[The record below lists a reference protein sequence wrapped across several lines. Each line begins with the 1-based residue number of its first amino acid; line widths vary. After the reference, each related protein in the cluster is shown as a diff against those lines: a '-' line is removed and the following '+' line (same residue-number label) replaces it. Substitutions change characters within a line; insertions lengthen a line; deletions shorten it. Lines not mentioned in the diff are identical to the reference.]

1 MDDILIECSPGI
13 SGDML
18 LGAFYDLGVPKKVIE
33 QPLIDLGLKNLY
45 QLDFKESKSCSI
57 RGIKAKV
64 ENIDSGPS
72 KRTWRS
78 IKELILNGHLEDK
91 LKKIIYEVFE
101 SLAIAEGKVHGIK
114 SEDVHFHEIG
124 AIDSLVDIIGVC
136 AAFNYL
142 NPKWVYCNEPTLG
155 KGFVQ
160 TEHGKLSVPAPA
172 VIELVRQKNIK
183 VLSNCGSSIE
193 GELSTPTGIALL
205 ANLVDYLEPP
215 SKYSINSY
223 GVGIGNLN
231 FPFPNLVRVYKIAS
245 FNNSS
250 DNDNEQISPKCEEII
265 IQEAWIDD
273 QTAEDISNFVEKLRI
288 EGAYDVSYQAIN
300 MKKNRI
306 GFSIQ
311 AILPIEKKEF
321 FRRLWFDYSNTIG
334 VRERTQSRWI
344 LLRRRGECST
354 IFGNIKV
361 KQTLKPDG
369 SIIMKPENDEV
380 LRLNLEHKISTYE
393 IRKIIKESSNKF
405 KAFENWK

>member
-1 MDDILIECSPGI
+1 MEDVLIECSPGI

-33 QPLIDLGLKNLY
+33 KPLIELGLKDLY
-45 QLDFKESKSCSI
+45 KLEFKESKSCSI

-64 ENIDSGPS
+64 EHVDCAQI
-72 KRTWRS
+72 KRNWRT
-78 IKELILNGHLEDK
+78 IKELLLNGCLEDK
-91 LKKIIYEVFE
+91 LKQIIYEVFE
-101 SLAIAEGKVHGIK
+101 SLARAEGKVHGIK

-136 AAFNYL
+136 AALNYL
-142 NPKWVYCNEPTLG
+142 NPNKVYCNEPMLG
-155 KGFVQ
+155 RGFVN
-160 TEHGKLSVPAPA
+160 TEHGKLSVPPPA

-183 VLSNCGSSIE
+183 VLSSFNSLE

-205 ANLVDYLEPP
+205 SNLVDYLQPP
-215 SKYSINSY
+215 TKYSINSY
-223 GVGIGNLN
+223 GVGVGNLK
-231 FPFPNLVRVYKIAS
+231 FSFPNLVRVYKISSFEDS
-245 FNNSS
+245 FNQ
-250 DNDNEQISPKCEEII
+250 QINPKCEEISL
-265 IQEAWIDD
+265 QEAWIDD
-273 QTAEDISNFVEKLRI
+273 QTPEDISNFVEKLRI

-311 AILPIEKKEF
+311 AILPVEKKEY

-334 VRERTQSRWI
+334 VRERNQSRWI

-354 IFGNIKV
+354 NFGNIKV

-369 SIIMKPENDEV
+369 SINMKPENDEV
-380 LRLNLEHKISTYE
+380 LRLKLKHKISTYE
-393 IRKIIKESSNKF
+393 IRKIIKESSKKF

>member
-1 MDDILIECSPGI
+1 MDEILIECSPGI

-33 QPLIDLGLKNLY
+33 QPLIDLGLKDLY
-45 QLDFKESKSCSI
+45 QLEFQESKSCSI
-57 RGIKAKV
+57 RGIEAKV
-64 ENIDSGPS
+64 ENIDCSPI

-114 SEDVHFHEIG
+114 YDDVHFHEIG

-136 AAFNYL
+136 AALNYL
-142 NPKWVYCNEPTLG
+142 NPNRVYCNEPMLG

-160 TEHGKLSVPAPA
+160 TEHGQLSVPTPA
-172 VIELVRQKNIK
+172 VIELTRQKNIK
-183 VLSNCGSSIE
+183 VLSSRDSIE

-205 ANLVDYLEPP
+205 ANLVDYIEPP
-215 SKYSINSY
+215 LKFSIDSY
-223 GVGIGNLN
+223 GVGIGNLK
-231 FPFPNLVRVYKIAS
+231 FPFPNLVRVYKITS
-245 FNNSS
+245 FDDSSINNK
-250 DNDNEQISPKCEEII
+250 EQISPKCEEIF

-273 QTAEDISNFVEKLRI
+273 QTPEDISNFVEKLRI

-311 AILPIEKKEF
+311 VILPIEKKEF
-321 FRRLWFDYSNTIG
+321 FRRLWFDYSTTIG

-354 IFGNIKV
+354 TFGNIKV

-369 SIIMKPENDEV
+369 SINMKPENDEV
-380 LRLNLEHKISTYE
+380 LRLNLKHKISTYE
-393 IRKIIKESSNKF
+393 IRKIIKESSKNF

>member
-1 MDDILIECSPGI
+1 MDDVLIECSPGI

-33 QPLIDLGLKNLY
+33 QPLIDLGLKDLY

-64 ENIDSGPS
+64 ENIDCRPI

-114 SEDVHFHEIG
+114 SDEVHFHEIG

-136 AAFNYL
+136 TALNYL
-142 NPKWVYCNEPTLG
+142 NPKRVYCNEPMLG

-160 TEHGKLSVPAPA
+160 TEHGKLSVPPPA
-172 VIELVRQKNIK
+172 VIELIKQKNIK
-183 VLSNCGSSIE
+183 VLSSLNSID

-205 ANLVDYLEPP
+205 SNLVDCLEPP

-223 GVGIGNLN
+223 GVGIGNLK
-231 FPFPNLVRVYKIAS
+231 FTFPNLVRVYKITS
-245 FNNSS
+245 FEDFST
-250 DNDNEQISPKCEEII
+250 NDNEQISPKCEEIS

-273 QTAEDISNFVEKLRI
+273 QTPEEISNFVEKLRI
-288 EGAYDVSYQAIN
+288 EGAHDVSYQAIN

-311 AILPIEKKEF
+311 VILPIEKKEF

-354 IFGNIKV
+354 TFGNIKV

-380 LRLNLEHKISTYE
+380 LRLQLKHKISTQE
-393 IRKIIKESSNKF
+393 IKKIIKESSKKF

>member
-1 MDDILIECSPGI
+1 MDDVLIECSPGI

-33 QPLIDLGLKNLY
+33 QPLIDLGLKDLY

-64 ENIDSGPS
+64 ENIDCRPS

-78 IKELILNGHLEDK
+78 IKELILNGHLENK

-114 SEDVHFHEIG
+114 SDDVHFHEIG

-136 AAFNYL
+136 AALNYL
-142 NPKWVYCNEPTLG
+142 NPKRVYCNEPMLG

-160 TEHGKLSVPAPA
+160 TEHGKLSVPPPA
-172 VIELVRQKNIK
+172 VIELIRQNNIK
-183 VLSNCGSSIE
+183 VLSNRDSTE

-205 ANLVDYLEPP
+205 ANLVDHLEPP
-215 SKYSINSY
+215 LKFSINSY
-223 GVGIGNLN
+223 GVGIGNLQ
-231 FPFPNLVRVYKIAS
+231 FPFPNLVRVYKITS
-245 FNNSS
+245 FEDSS
-250 DNDNEQISPKCEEII
+250 INDNEQISPKCEEIT

-273 QTAEDISNFVEKLRI
+273 QTPEDISNFVEKLRI

-306 GFSIQ
+306 
-311 AILPIEKKEF
+311 
-321 FRRLWFDYSNTIG
+321 
-334 VRERTQSRWI
+334 
-344 LLRRRGECST
+344 
-354 IFGNIKV
+354 
-361 KQTLKPDG
+361 
-369 SIIMKPENDEV
+369 
-380 LRLNLEHKISTYE
+380 
-393 IRKIIKESSNKF
+393 
-405 KAFENWK
+405 

>member
-1 MDDILIECSPGI
+1 MNDVLIECSPGI

-33 QPLIDLGLKNLY
+33 QPLIDLGLKDLY
-45 QLDFKESKSCSI
+45 QLDFEESKSCSI

-64 ENIDSGPS
+64 ENIDIIPI

-114 SEDVHFHEIG
+114 SDEVHFHEIG
-124 AIDSLVDIIGVC
+124 AIDSLVDIIGAC
-136 AAFNYL
+136 AALNYL
-142 NPKWVYCNEPTLG
+142 NPKRVYCNEPMLG

-160 TEHGKLSVPAPA
+160 TEHGKLSVPPPA
-172 VIELVRQKNIK
+172 VIELIRQKNIK
-183 VLSNCGSSIE
+183 VLSSLNSID
-193 GELSTPTGIALL
+193 GELSTPTGISLL
-205 ANLVDYLEPP
+205 VNLVDYHKIP

-223 GVGIGNLN
+223 GVGIGNLK
-231 FPFPNLVRVYKIAS
+231 FPFPNLVRVYKISS
-245 FNNSS
+245 FEDSS
-250 DNDNEQISPKCEEII
+250 IDDNVQISPKCEEIT

-273 QTAEDISNFVEKLRI
+273 QTPEDISNFVEKLRI

-300 MKKNRI
+300 MKKDRI

-311 AILPIEKKEF
+311 VILPIEKKEF
-321 FRRLWFDYSNTIG
+321 FRRLWFDYSSTIG

-354 IFGNIKV
+354 TFGNIKV

-369 SIIMKPENDEV
+369 SINMKPENDEV
-380 LRLNLEHKISTYE
+380 LRLKLKHKYLLT
-393 IRKIIKESSNKF
+393 K
-405 KAFENWK
+405 

>member
-1 MDDILIECSPGI
+1 MEDVLIECSPGI

-18 LGAFYDLGVPKKVIE
+18 LGAFYDLGVPKNVIE
-33 QPLIDLGLKNLY
+33 QPLIDLGLKDLY
-45 QLDFKESKSCSI
+45 QLEFKESKSCSI

-64 ENIDSGPS
+64 ENIDPS
-72 KRTWRS
+72 TIKRNWRS
-78 IKELILNGHLEDK
+78 IKKLILNGNLEDQ
-91 LKKIIYEVFE
+91 LKKLIYEVFE

-114 SEDVHFHEIG
+114 SENVHFHEIG

-136 AAFNYL
+136 AALKYL
-142 NPKWVYCNEPTLG
+142 NPNKVYCNEPMLG

-160 TEHGKLSVPAPA
+160 TQHGKLSVPPPA
-172 VIELVRQKNIK
+172 VIELIRQKNIK
-183 VLSNCGSSIE
+183 VLSNLGSIE

-205 ANLVDYLEPP
+205 ANLVDSLEPP

-223 GVGIGNLN
+223 GVGIGNLK
-231 FPFPNLVRVYKIAS
+231 FPFPNLVRVYKVTT
-245 FNNSS
+245 FEGSS
-250 DNDNEQISPKCEEII
+250 VNEHINPKCEEISV
-265 IQEAWIDD
+265 QEAWIDD
-273 QTAEDISNFVEKLRI
+273 QTPEDVSNFVEKLRI

-354 IFGNIKV
+354 TFGNIKV

-369 SIIMKPENDEV
+369 SITIKTENDEV
-380 LRLNLEHKISTYE
+380 LRLKLKHKISMNE
-393 IRKIIKESSNKF
+393 IRKKISESSKNF

>member
-1 MDDILIECSPGI
+1 MEDVLIECSPGI

-33 QPLIDLGLKNLY
+33 KPLNELGLKGLY
-45 QLDFKESKSCSI
+45 HLEFKESKSCSI
-57 RGIKAKV
+57 RGIKVKV
-64 ENIDSGPS
+64 ENIDCNPV
-72 KRTWRS
+72 KRTWGS
-78 IKELILNGHLEDK
+78 IKELISNGNLEDK
-91 LKKIIYEVFE
+91 LKETIYKVFE

-114 SEDVHFHEIG
+114 SENVHFHEIG

-136 AAFNYL
+136 AALNYL
-142 NPKWVYCNEPTLG
+142 KPKKVYCNEPMLG

-160 TEHGKLSVPAPA
+160 TEHGKLSVPPPA
-172 VIELVRQKNIK
+172 VVELIRQKHIK
-183 VLSNCGSSIE
+183 VLSSFDSLE

-205 ANLVDYLEPP
+205 SNLVDYLQPP

-223 GVGIGNLN
+223 GVGIGNQK
-231 FPFPNLVRVYKIAS
+231 FPFPNLVRVYKISSFEDSS
-245 FNNSS
+245 FNQNI
-250 DNDNEQISPKCEEII
+250 NPKCEEII
-265 IQEAWIDD
+265 VQESWIDD
-273 QTAEDISNFVEKLRI
+273 QTPEDISNFVEKLRN
-288 EGAYDVSYQAIN
+288 EGAHDVSYQAIN

-311 AILPIEKKEF
+311 AILPITKKDH
-321 FRRLWFDYSNTIG
+321 FRRLWFDYSTTIG

-369 SIIMKPENDEV
+369 SITMKPENDEV
-380 LRLNLEHKISTYE
+380 LRLKLEHKISTEE
-393 IRKIIKESSNKF
+393 IRKIINESSNKF

>member
-1 MDDILIECSPGI
+1 MDDVLIECSPGI

-33 QPLIDLGLKNLY
+33 QPLIDLGLKDLY
-45 QLDFKESKSCSI
+45 QLDFTESKSCSI

-64 ENIDSGPS
+64 KNIDFIPI

-114 SEDVHFHEIG
+114 SDEVHFHEIG

-136 AAFNYL
+136 AALNYL
-142 NPKWVYCNEPTLG
+142 NPKRVYCNEPMLG

-160 TEHGKLSVPAPA
+160 TEHGKLSVPPPA
-172 VIELVRQKNIK
+172 VIELIRQKNIK
-183 VLSNCGSSIE
+183 VLSSLNSID

-205 ANLVDYLEPP
+205 ANFVDYPEPP

-223 GVGIGNLN
+223 GVGIGNLK
-231 FPFPNLVRVYKIAS
+231 FTFPNLVRVYKITS
-245 FNNSS
+245 FEDFSI
-250 DNDNEQISPKCEEII
+250 NDNEQISPKCEEIS

-273 QTAEDISNFVEKLRI
+273 QTPEDISNFVEKLRI

-311 AILPIEKKEF
+311 VILPIEKKEF

-334 VRERTQSRWI
+334 VRERNQSRWI

-354 IFGNIKV
+354 TFGNIKV
-361 KQTLKPDG
+361 KQILKPDG

-380 LRLNLEHKISTYE
+380 LRLQSKHKISTYE
-393 IRKIIKESSNKF
+393 IRKIIRESSKKF

>member
-1 MDDILIECSPGI
+1 MEDVFIECSPGI

-18 LGAFYDLGVPKKVIE
+18 LGAFYDLGVPKKVIDK
-33 QPLIDLGLKNLY
+33 PLADLGLTDLYNLE
-45 QLDFKESKSCSI
+45 FKESKSCSI
-57 RGIKAKV
+57 RGIKVKV
-64 ENIDSGPS
+64 ENLDCSPT
-72 KRTWRS
+72 KRNWKS
-78 IKELILNGHLEDK
+78 IKELIFNGHLEEK
-91 LKKIIYEVFE
+91 LKQTIYEVFE

-114 SEDVHFHEIG
+114 PEEIHFHEIG

-136 AAFNYL
+136 AALNYL
-142 NPKWVYCNEPTLG
+142 NPKRVYCNEPMLG

-160 TEHGKLSVPAPA
+160 TEHGKLSVPPPA
-172 VIELVRQKNIK
+172 VIELIGKNNIR
-183 VLSNCGSSIE
+183 VASCFDSIE

-205 ANLVDYLEPP
+205 SNLVDYMQPP

-223 GVGIGNLN
+223 GVGIGNME
-231 FPFPNLVRVYKIAS
+231 FPFPNLVRVYKITS
-245 FNNSS
+245 FEGYSTNK
-250 DNDNEQISPKCEEII
+250 QINPKCEEISV
-265 IQEAWIDD
+265 QEAWIDD
-273 QTAEDISNFVEKLRI
+273 QTPEDISNFVEKLRF

-311 AILPIEKKEF
+311 VILPVEKKEF

-334 VRERTQSRWI
+334 VRERTQHRWI

-354 IFGNIKV
+354 SFGNIKV

-369 SIIMKPENDEV
+369 SITMKPENDEV
-380 LRLNLEHKISTYE
+380 LRLKLEHKISTEE
-393 IRKIIKESSNKF
+393 IRKIIKDSSKKF

>member
-1 MDDILIECSPGI
+1 MEDVLIECSPGV

-33 QPLIDLGLKNLY
+33 QPLIDLGLKDLY
-45 QLDFKESKSCSI
+45 HLEFKESQSCSI

-64 ENIDSGPS
+64 ENIDRSPT

-78 IKELILNGHLEDK
+78 IKEIISNGLLENQ
-91 LKKIIYEVFE
+91 LKQIIYEVFE
-101 SLAIAEGKVHGIK
+101 SLANAEGIVHGIK

-124 AIDSLVDIIGVC
+124 AIDSLVDIVGVC
-136 AAFNYL
+136 AALNYL
-142 NPKWVYCNEPTLG
+142 NPKKVYCNEPMLG

-160 TEHGKLSVPAPA
+160 TEHGKLSVPPPA
-172 VIELVRQKNIK
+172 VIELIRQKNIK
-183 VLSNCGSSIE
+183 VLSSFDSIE

-205 ANLVDYLEPP
+205 SNLVDYLEPP
-215 SKYSINSY
+215 SKYSVNSY
-223 GVGIGNLN
+223 GVGIGNLE
-231 FPFPNLVRVYKIAS
+231 FPFPNLVRVYKITS
-245 FNNSS
+245 FDDSS
-250 DNDNEQISPKCEEII
+250 LNQQINPKCEEIS

-273 QTAEDISNFVEKLRI
+273 QTPEDISNFVEKLRI

-311 AILPIEKKEF
+311 AILPIEKRKY
-321 FRRLWFDYSNTIG
+321 FRQLWFDYSNTIG
-334 VRERTQSRWI
+334 VRERTQHRWK
-344 LLRRRGECST
+344 LLRRRGECET
-354 IFGNIKV
+354 NLGKIKV

-369 SIIMKPENDEV
+369 SITMKPENDEV
-380 LRLNLEHKISTYE
+380 LRLKLEHKISTYE
-393 IRKIIKESSNKF
+393 IRSIIKDSSKDF

>member
-1 MDDILIECSPGI
+1 MEDILIECSPGI

-33 QPLIDLGLKNLY
+33 QPLIDLGLKSLY
-45 QLDFKESKSCSI
+45 HLEFRESKSCSI

-64 ENIDSGPS
+64 ENIDCSPI

-78 IKELILNGHLEDK
+78 IKEVISNGNLEDK
-91 LKKIIYEVFE
+91 LKNIIYEVFE
-101 SLAIAEGKVHGIK
+101 SLAIAEGKVHGIE

-136 AAFNYL
+136 AALNYL
-142 NPKWVYCNEPTLG
+142 NPKKIYCNEPMLG
-155 KGFVQ
+155 RGFVN
-160 TEHGKLSVPAPA
+160 TEHGKLSVPTPA
-172 VIELVRQKNIK
+172 VIELIRQKNIK
-183 VLSNCGSSIE
+183 VLSSLDSSE

-205 ANLVDYLEPP
+205 SNLVDYLQPP

-223 GVGIGNLN
+223 GVGIGNLK
-231 FPFPNLVRVYKIAS
+231 FPFPNLVRVYKITS
-245 FNNSS
+245 FEDSHINAQNN
-250 DNDNEQISPKCEEII
+250 PKCEEISV
-265 IQEAWIDD
+265 QEAWIDD
-273 QTAEDISNFVEKLRI
+273 QTPEDISNFVEKLRI

-311 AILPIEKKEF
+311 VILPIEKKEL

-334 VRERTQSRWI
+334 VRERSQSRWI

-354 IFGNIKV
+354 TFGNIKV
-361 KQTLKPDG
+361 KQCLKPDG
-369 SIIMKPENDEV
+369 SITMKPENDEV
-380 LRLNLEHKISTYE
+380 LRLKIKHKISTEE
-393 IRKIIKESSNKF
+393 IRKIIKESSKKF

>member
-1 MDDILIECSPGI
+1 MDDVLIECSPGI

-18 LGAFYDLGVPKKVIE
+18 LGAFYDLGVPKNVIE
-33 QPLIDLGLKNLY
+33 KPLIDLGLKDLY
-45 QLDFKESKSCSI
+45 QLDFKESKSFSI
-57 RGIKAKV
+57 RGIKANV
-64 ENIDSGPS
+64 ENIDSSPI

-114 SEDVHFHEIG
+114 SDDVHFHEIG

-136 AAFNYL
+136 AALNYL
-142 NPKWVYCNEPTLG
+142 NPKRVYCNEPILG

-160 TEHGKLSVPAPA
+160 TEHGKLSVPPPA
-172 VIELVRQKNIK
+172 VIELIRQKNIK
-183 VLSNCGSSIE
+183 VLSSRDSIE

-215 SKYSINSY
+215 LKFTINSY
-223 GVGIGNLN
+223 GVGIGNLK
-231 FPFPNLVRVYKIAS
+231 FPFPNLVRVYKITS
-245 FNNSS
+245 FEDSS
-250 DNDNEQISPKCEEII
+250 INDNELISPKCEEIS

-273 QTAEDISNFVEKLRI
+273 QTPEDISNFVEKLRI

-311 AILPIEKKEF
+311 VILPIEKKEF

-393 IRKIIKESSNKF
+393 IRKIIKESSKKF

>member
-1 MDDILIECSPGI
+1 MEDVLIECSPGI

-33 QPLIDLGLKNLY
+33 QPLIDLGLKDLN
-45 QLDFKESKSCSI
+45 QLNFKESKSCSI
-57 RGIKAKV
+57 RCIKAKV
-64 ENIDSGPS
+64 ENIDCSPI
-72 KRTWRS
+72 KRTWKS
-78 IKELILNGHLEDK
+78 IKELILKGHLEDK
-91 LKKIIYEVFE
+91 LNKIIYGVFE
-101 SLAIAEGKVHGIK
+101 SLASSEAKVHGIK
-114 SEDVHFHEIG
+114 TEDVHFHEIG

-136 AAFNYL
+136 AALNYL
-142 NPKWVYCNEPTLG
+142 NPKKVYCNEPMLG
-155 KGFVQ
+155 KGFVK

-183 VLSNCGSSIE
+183 VLSDWHSIE

-231 FPFPNLVRVYKIAS
+231 FPFPNLVRVYKITS

-250 DNDNEQISPKCEEII
+250 INNNEQISPKREEII

-273 QTAEDISNFVEKLRI
+273 QTSEDISSFVEQLRN

-311 AILPIEKKEF
+311 VILPIEKKEF
-321 FRRLWFDYSNTIG
+321 FMRLWFDYSNTIG

-344 LLRRRGECST
+344 LLRRRGECLT
-354 IFGNIKV
+354 NFGNVKV

-369 SIIMKPENDEV
+369 SITMKPENDEV
-380 LRLNLEHKISTYE
+380 LRLKLEHKISTEE
-393 IRKIIKESSNKF
+393 IRKKIKDSSKKF

>member
-1 MDDILIECSPGI
+1 MEEVLIECAPGI

-33 QPLIDLGLKNLY
+33 EPLIDLGLKDLY
-45 QLDFKESKSCSI
+45 QLEFKESRSCSI
-57 RGIKAKV
+57 RGITANVK
-64 ENIDSGPS
+64 NIDCSTT
-72 KRTWRS
+72 KRTWKN
-78 IKELILNGHLEDK
+78 IKELILNGNLEDK

-136 AAFNYL
+136 AALYYL
-142 NPKWVYCNEPTLG
+142 NPKKVYCNEPMLG
-155 KGFVQ
+155 KGFVK
-160 TEHGKLSVPAPA
+160 TEHGKLSVPPPA
-172 VIELVRQKNIK
+172 VIELIRKNNMK
-183 VLSNCGSSIE
+183 VLSTFDSIE

-205 ANLVDYLEPP
+205 SNLADSSERP

-223 GVGIGNLN
+223 GVGIGNLK
-231 FPFPNLVRVYKIAS
+231 FPFPNLVRVYKVTS
-245 FNNSS
+245 FDGSS
-250 DNDNEQISPKCEEII
+250 INEQINPRCEEISV
-265 IQEAWIDD
+265 QEAWIDD
-273 QTAEDISNFVEKLRI
+273 QTPEDVSNFVEKLRI

-354 IFGNIKV
+354 TFGNIKV

-369 SIIMKPENDEV
+369 SINMKPENDEV
-380 LRLNLEHKISTYE
+380 LRLKLKHKISTYE
-393 IRKIIKESSNKF
+393 IRKIIKESSKKF